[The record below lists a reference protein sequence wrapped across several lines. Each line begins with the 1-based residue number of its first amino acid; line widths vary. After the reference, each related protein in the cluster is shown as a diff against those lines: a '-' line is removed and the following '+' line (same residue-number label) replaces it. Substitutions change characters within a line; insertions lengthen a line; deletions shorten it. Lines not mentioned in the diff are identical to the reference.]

1 MITKNDCLLLLAELK
16 DRNIDTKPYVIKTL
30 NSTSVDIDVLKFI
43 NKNRPLE
50 LGLFYE
56 YLRKRY
62 NEGKSKLY
70 KEIVQIDIK
79 EPKDMI
85 VTLSSLLTQILLYSN
100 KVENKQLFLKH
111 SRADEI
117 TKVLY
122 NYFDTFDLTLS
133 VQMLNLIKADL
144 KACELLQK

>member
-16 DRNIDTKPYVIKTL
+16 DRNIDTEPYVIKTL
-30 NSTSVDIDVLKFI
+30 NNTSVDIEVLKFI

-56 YLRKRY
+56 SLRKRY

-133 VQMLNLIKADL
+133 IQMLNLIKADL

>member
-1 MITKNDCLLLLAELK
+1 
-16 DRNIDTKPYVIKTL
+16 
-30 NSTSVDIDVLKFI
+30 
-43 NKNRPLE
+43 
-50 LGLFYE
+50 
-56 YLRKRY
+56 
-62 NEGKSKLY
+62 
-70 KEIVQIDIK
+70 
-79 EPKDMI
+79 MI

-133 VQMLNLIKADL
+133 IQMLNLIKADL

>member
-30 NSTSVDIDVLKFI
+30 NNTSVDIEVLKFI
-43 NKNRPLE
+43 KKNRPLE

-56 YLRKRY
+56 SLRKRY

>member
-30 NSTSVDIDVLKFI
+30 NNTSVDIEVLKFI

-50 LGLFYE
+50 LGLIYE
-56 YLRKRY
+56 SLRKRY

-70 KEIVQIDIK
+70 KAIVQIDIK

>member
-30 NSTSVDIDVLKFI
+30 NNTSVDIEVLKFI

-56 YLRKRY
+56 SLRKRY

-70 KEIVQIDIK
+70 NEIVQIDIK

>member
-30 NSTSVDIDVLKFI
+30 NSTSVDIEVLKFI

-56 YLRKRY
+56 SLRKRY

-70 KEIVQIDIK
+70 KEIGQRFN
-79 EPKDMI
+79 
-85 VTLSSLLTQILLYSN
+85 SLDSWSAYI
-100 KVENKQLFLKH
+100 
-111 SRADEI
+111 I
-117 TKVLY
+117 TGYEEAQKY
-122 NYFDTFDLTLS
+122 
-133 VQMLNLIKADL
+133 IGRKADKNRKIYNGMMKTYL
-144 KACELLQK
+144 YQYMGPKPPRKKD